1 MTRPSGTRPARS
13 GASWPVSWWGRTA
26 PDRAAVMLGVA
37 SLISAVFTIP
47 NGDPW
52 QMVEMP
58 AAAVA
63 VALVLG
69 VLACLGGLLGR
80 ALLVRAVGAAFG
92 LSALVMLGELV
103 FGTNW
108 IGGDASTLSWWAGL
122 GMGLLAA
129 GLAPRDV

>member
-1 MTRPSGTRPARS
+1 
-13 GASWPVSWWGRTA
+13 
-26 PDRAAVMLGVA
+26 MLGVA